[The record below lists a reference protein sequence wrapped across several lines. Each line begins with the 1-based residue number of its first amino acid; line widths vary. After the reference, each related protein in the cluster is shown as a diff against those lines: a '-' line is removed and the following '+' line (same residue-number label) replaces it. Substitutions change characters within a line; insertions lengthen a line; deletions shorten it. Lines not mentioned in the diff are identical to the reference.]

1 MVAFKCPPENE
12 EFNEKYKIEETIHDM
27 LNKVMEEDDSFNS
40 LDFGHEE
47 IDDESL
53 KISRISTRHQTTDF
67 PFQNNF
73 NRQNK
78 RNLTEIL
85 NNKESN
91 SSFNATSSSSNCP
104 IVKKKSLF
112 CQNNFNNNLFSS
124 NVFQNSLQNNNLQN
138 NALCFNNSNINSAL
152 PLLSFNNNITNNN
165 NVIRNNLPYSKTV
178 VVPNNKGNVFNDSQV
193 LLNYINNK
201 NNIQNIFNGNN
212 NYNNYFSIN
221 VDSDNFKRKDNR
233 KKTYDI
239 HNTLQNNI
247 CNCLKNNNNINNNS
261 LNDISLNNIDITN
274 YDNHYKNKN
283 NISIKDSFIYE
294 LKNILEKNGRIDYHV
309 YYLIKGKFLS
319 IIKNHKGSKL
329 FQKYLKSTN
338 PEEIIHLLY
347 VELSQNLE
355 EFITDA
361 YSNYFCKKFFTFL
374 SPQDRIDFLKK
385 IENSIVKYSCDSIGT
400 YPIQTIIENLNN
412 NIEKFIIIN
421 AIKNNVEELVYNPFG
436 CHVLEKL
443 LSCLD
448 EEYISFIYSYISD
461 NFLSLA
467 NNANGICLVKK
478 ILTFTQKK
486 NLHEKIKKI
495 VKENAFNL
503 IEHPYGNFV
512 IQVIVECWD
521 DYLEIINIYKNN
533 FFNLSLEK
541 YASNVIERFIEKDEN
556 ILKEFIDE
564 IINSNRIHDVMRSNY
579 GNYVIQKAIKI
590 SKNENKKKL
599 VFYAAKDINNLN
611 ENKLISKWKSL
622 LLPHIKD
629 LTSEQIQELKKQKYF
644 GN

>member
-1 MVAFKCPPENE
+1 MVALKSSPENE
-12 EFNEKYKIEETIHDM
+12 ELNEKFKIEETIHDM
-27 LNKVMEEDDSFNS
+27 LNKVMEESDSFDS

-53 KISRISTRHQTTDF
+53 KISRISTRHQTKDF

-73 NRQNK
+73 NRQCK
-78 RNLTEIL
+78 RNLTDIL
-85 NNKESN
+85 NNKETKQTFN
-91 SSFNATSSSSNCP
+91 STSSSSNCP
-104 IVKKKSLF
+104 IIKKSLF
-112 CQNNFNNNLFSS
+112 FRNNNFNNNLISS
-124 NVFQNSLQNNNLQN
+124 NIFQNSLQNNNLQN
-138 NALCFNNSNINSAL
+138 NSLCLNSNINSSL
-152 PLLSFNNNITNNN
+152 TLLSFINNMVNNNIL
-165 NVIRNNLPYSKTV
+165 RNNSSNSKIV
-178 VVPNNKGNVFNDSQV
+178 VYNDEGNVFNNSQV
-193 LLNYINNK
+193 LSNYINNK

-212 NYNNYFSIN
+212 NFSNYFSFNI
-221 VDSDNFKRKDNR
+221 DSDNFKRKENR

-239 HNTLQNNI
+239 PNTLQNNI
-247 CNCLKNNNNINNNS
+247 CNYLNNNNINKNS
-261 LNDISLNNIDITN
+261 LNDISLNNIDIKN
-274 YDNHYKNKN
+274 YDNHCQNKN
-283 NISIKDSFIYE
+283 NFTIKDSFIYE
-294 LKNILEKNGRIDYHV
+294 LKNILEKTGRIDYHI

-329 FQKYLKSTN
+329 FQKYLKSLI

-347 VELSQNLE
+347 IELSENLE

-374 SPQDRIDFLKK
+374 SAQDRIDFLKK
-385 IENSIVKYSCDSIGT
+385 IENSIIRYSCDSIGT

-412 NIEKFIIIN
+412 DIEKFIIIN

-443 LSCLD
+443 LICLD
-448 EEYISFIYSYISD
+448 EENISFIYSYISD
-461 NFLSLA
+461 NFLNLA

-503 IEHPYGNFV
+503 IQHPYGNFV
-512 IQVIVECWD
+512 IQVIVEYWD
-521 DYLEIINIYKNN
+521 DYLEIINLYKNN

-556 ILKEFIDE
+556 ILKEYIDE
-564 IINSNRIHDVMRSNY
+564 IINSNRIYDVMKSNY
-579 GNYVIQKAIKI
+579 GNYVIQKSLKL

-611 ENKLISKWKSL
+611 ENKLILKWKSL
-622 LLPHIKD
+622 LLPHIKE
-629 LTSEQIQELKKQKYF
+629 LTNEQIQELKKQKYF

>member
-124 NVFQNSLQNNNLQN
+124 NVFQNSLQNNNMQN

-152 PLLSFNNNITNNN
+152 PLLSLNNNITNNN

-193 LLNYINNK
+193 LLNYINNN

-461 NFLSLA
+461 NFLNLA

-521 DYLEIINIYKNN
+521 DYLEIINLYKNN

-611 ENKLISKWKSL
+611 ENKLIPKWKSL

>member
-1 MVAFKCPPENE
+1 MVAFKSPPENE
-12 EFNEKYKIEETIHDM
+12 ELNEKFKIEETIHEM
-27 LNKVMEEDDSFNS
+27 LNKVMEENDSFDS

-53 KISRISTRHQTTDF
+53 KISRISTRHQTKDF

-85 NNKESN
+85 DNKESN
-91 SSFNATSSSSNCP
+91 LSFNATSSSSNCP
-104 IVKKKSLF
+104 IIKKSLF
-112 CQNNFNNNLFSS
+112 SPNNFNNNLLSS
-124 NVFQNSLQNNNLQN
+124 NIFQNSIKNNNLQN
-138 NALCFNNSNINSAL
+138 NILNLTNNNINSSL
-152 PLLSFNNNITNNN
+152 PLLSFNNVINNLN
-165 NVIRNNLPYSKTV
+165 RNNLPYS
-178 VVPNNKGNVFNDSQV
+178 NNVDHNSTGNVFNDSQI

-201 NNIQNIFNGNN
+201 NSIQNIFNGNN
-212 NYNNYFSIN
+212 NFCNYFSIN
-221 VDSDNFKRKDNR
+221 VKSDNFKRKDNR

-239 HNTLQNNI
+239 PNILQNNI
-247 CNCLKNNNNINNNS
+247 SNYIKKNNNINNNS
-261 LNDISLNNIDITN
+261 LNDISLNNNHIIIN
-274 YDNHYKNKN
+274 DNHYQNKN
-283 NISIKDSFIYE
+283 NFSIKDSFIYE
-294 LKNILEKNGRIDYHV
+294 LKNILEKTDRIDYHV
-309 YYLIKGKFLS
+309 YYLIKGKFLP

-329 FQKYLKSTN
+329 FQKYLKTTN

-347 VELSQNLE
+347 VELSPNLE

-374 SPQDRIDFLKK
+374 SPQDRIDFLQK
-385 IENSIVKYSCDSIGT
+385 IEKSIIKYSCDSIGT

-443 LSCLD
+443 LTCLD
-448 EEYISFIYSYISD
+448 EEYISFIYIYISD
-461 NFLSLA
+461 NFLNLA

-503 IEHPYGNFV
+503 ILHPYGNFV
-512 IQVIVECWD
+512 IQIIVEYWD
-521 DYLEIINIYKNN
+521 DYLEIINLYKNN

-541 YASNVIERFIEKDEN
+541 FASNVIERFIEKDEN

-564 IINSNRIHDVMRSNY
+564 IINSNRIYEVMKSNF
-579 GNYVIQKAIKI
+579 GNYVIQKALKL

-599 VFYAAKDINNLN
+599 VFHAAKDINNLN

-622 LLPHIKD
+622 LLPHIKE
-629 LTSEQIQELKKQKYF
+629 LTNEQIQELKKQKYF